1 MLLRAHSDEE
11 IRRFASMSKSIPHV
25 SSGDAC
31 GICQSE
37 RIAMLQIN
45 SGNPPME
52 TDRLYLISMLDF
64 TRSSLSLMDV
74 PMPAEINTAANS
86 TPWKT
91 PV

>member
-1 MLLRAHSDEE
+1 
-11 IRRFASMSKSIPHV
+11 
-25 SSGDAC
+25 
-31 GICQSE
+31 
-37 RIAMLQIN
+37 MLQIN

-52 TDRLYLISMLDF
+52 TDRLYLLSMLDF